1 MTTIIGIDPGLSG
14 GIAVIAPPGMKP
26 RTIQGFIAKEVLIV
40 AVKMPETE
48 KDIFDF
54 LSNTKET
61 CGEVFAIL
69 ENVHAMPKQ
78 GVASTW
84 KFGQN
89 YGALRMALIAL
100 GIPFET
106 VAPGVWQRRMGCLS
120 KGDKN
125 ITKRKAQELFPGL
138 KITHAIADALL
149 IAEDKRRRTKE

>member
-1 MTTIIGIDPGLSG
+1 MNTIIGIDPGLSG
-14 GIAVIAPPGMKP
+14 GIAIIAHDGVM
-26 RTIQGFIAKEVLIV
+26 AW
-40 AVKMPETE
+40 KMPETE
-48 KDIFDF
+48 KDLFDA
-54 LSNTKET
+54 LKDMAGGTEK
-61 CGEVFAIL
+61 VFAIL